1 MQRAINVIININF
14 FILILLIFLL
24 FFESRVE
31 LPAWLQVAGRLH
43 PMFLHLPIG
52 TLIFSFILMVLPKL
66 AGKKADRK
74 IMMVCLL
81 LASLS
86 ASATALFGFFLSLQ
100 GDYGTDLLQQ
110 HKMGGVAL
118 SVLIF
123 FILLWH
129 KYMKKSKLVF
139 YGASLITF
147 IVLLFA
153 GHSGSTLTH
162 GENFVWAPLGNEEEE
177 ILTEE
182 NSSLYRLAIMP
193 VLEKKCFSCHN
204 ETKAKGKL
212 IMTSI
217 EKFKLGGKNGKEW
230 IEGNPDSSRLVK
242 YIHLPLED
250 DNHMPPDGKP
260 QLSPIEIS
268 LLEAWI
274 QSGADFE
281 KKLNEFAEQDTL
293 KFLAAAYIKSSGK
306 KSEEKK
312 YAFGPASME
321 TIIKLNTPYRA
332 VFPLFQNSPALQ
344 ADFFARQS
352 FQVNALEELKVIN
365 DQLTVLNLSKMPI
378 TDNELKII
386 GQFKNLEHLNLN
398 FTSVI
403 GEGLSN
409 LSSLSHLQ
417 SISLSGTAV
426 KGNALQP
433 VLALP
438 SLRQIFIWNTPI
450 SESEKAAMEKSFPK
464 IEFVHKLFNDS
475 GKLVLSKPILINES
489 VMKKSELLELKHSMP
504 GSIIRYTLD
513 GSKPDSVS
521 GLLYDKPVAINE
533 TVKIKVVACKEGW
546 YCSKLLETV
555 CYVEGHKPSQVMLLS
570 PPDKKYPGE
579 GAQTLTD
586 GRKGFVDAF
595 KDPAWLGFMNNAFEA
610 GFDFGNQPPTL
621 GKIMLSYG
629 ENLGSYIFPPTEV
642 EVWAGSDSKN
652 IKLIKTIKPDQPAAY
667 RGQNLD
673 VIVVPLE
680 KANYPYYKIVAK
692 PVSKLPQWHSGKG
705 KPGWFFMDEVFFY

>member
-1 MQRAINVIININF
+1 
-14 FILILLIFLL
+14 
-24 FFESRVE
+24 
-31 LPAWLQVAGRLH
+31 
-43 PMFLHLPIG
+43 
-52 TLIFSFILMVLPKL
+52 
-66 AGKKADRK
+66 
-74 IMMVCLL
+74 
-81 LASLS
+81 
-86 ASATALFGFFLSLQ
+86 
-100 GDYGTDLLQQ
+100 
-110 HKMGGVAL
+110 MGGVAL
-118 SVLIF
+118 SLLIF
-123 FILLWH
+123 FILVWH
-129 KYMKKSKLVF
+129 KYKKKSKLVF
-139 YGASLITF
+139 YGVSVISF
-147 IVLLFA
+147 FVLLFA
-153 GHSGSTLTH
+153 GHTGSTLTH
-162 GENFVWAPLGNEEEE
+162 GENFVWAPLGSDGEE

-204 ETKAKGKL
+204 ESKAKGKL

-260 QLSPIEIS
+260 QLLPIEIS

-450 SESEKAAMEKSFPK
+450 SESEKAAMEKSFPE
-464 IEFVHKLFNDS
+464 IEFVHTLFIDS

-504 GSIIRYTLD
+504 GASIRYTLD

-533 TVKIKVVACKEGW
+533 TVKVKALACKEGW
-546 YCSKLLETV
+546 YCSKLLEIV
-555 CYVEGHKPSQVMLLS
+555 CYVEGHKPLHVALLS
-570 PPDKKYPGE
+570 LADKKYPGD
-579 GAQTLTD
+579 GAVTLTD
-586 GRKGFVDAF
+586 GHKGFVDAF

-652 IKLIKTIKPDQPAAY
+652 IKLIKTIKPDQPKEY

-673 VIVVPLE
+673 VIVIPLPS
-680 KANYPYYKIVAK
+680 ASYSYYRIVAK

-705 KPGWFFMDEVFFY
+705 KQGWFFVDEIFFY

>member
-1 MQRAINVIININF
+1 MQRSINVIININF

-52 TLIFSFILMVLPKL
+52 TLIFSFILMALPKL
-66 AGKKADRK
+66 AGKKANRK

-100 GDYGTDLLQQ
+100 GDYGSNLLQQ

-118 SVLIF
+118 SILIF
-123 FILLWH
+123 FILVWH
-129 KYMKKSKLVF
+129 RYMKKSKLIF
-139 YGASLITF
+139 YGASVIAF
-147 IVLLFA
+147 FVLLFA
-153 GHSGSTLTH
+153 GHTGSTLTH
-162 GENFVWAPLGNEEEE
+162 GENFVWAPLGSDENE

-217 EKFKLGGKNGKEW
+217 EKFKLGGKNGKAW
-230 IEGNPDSSRLVK
+230 MEGNPDSSRLVK

-260 QLSPIEIS
+260 QLSPMEIS

-281 KKLNEFAEQDTL
+281 KKLHEFAEQDTL
-293 KFLAAAYIKSSGK
+293 KVLAAAYIKSSGK
-306 KSEEKK
+306 KSSEKK
-312 YAFGPASME
+312 YAFEAASTE
-321 TIIKLNTPYRA
+321 TITKLNTPYRA
-332 VFPLFQNSPALQ
+332 VFPLFQHSPALQ

-352 FQVNALEELKVIN
+352 FQVSALEELKVIN
-365 DQLTVLNLSKMPI
+365 EQLTVLNLSKMPI
-378 TDNELKII
+378 TDNELKIV

-398 FTSVI
+398 FTSI
-403 GEGLSN
+403 KGDGLVS
-409 LSSLSHLQ
+409 LKSLSHLQ
-417 SISLSGTAV
+417 SISLSGTEV
-426 KGNALQP
+426 TSKALVP

-438 SLRQIFIWNTPI
+438 FLRQLFIWDTPI
-450 SESEKAAMEKSFPK
+450 SESEKTEMEKSFPR
-464 IEFVHKLFNDS
+464 IEFVHTLFNDS

-504 GSIIRYTLD
+504 GSTIRFTLD
-513 GSKPDSVS
+513 GTKPDSVS
-521 GLLYDKPVAINE
+521 GTLYEKPLAVNE
-533 TVKIKVVACKEGW
+533 TVKVKAVACKEGW
-546 YCSKLLETV
+546 YCSKILETI
-555 CYVEGHKPSQVMLLS
+555 CYVEGHKPAQVTLLS
-570 PPDKKYPGE
+570 LADKKYLGE
-579 GAQTLTD
+579 GAISLTD
-586 GRKGFVDAF
+586 GRKGFVDVF
-595 KDPAWLGFMNNAFEA
+595 KEPSWLGYQLNAFEA
-610 GFDFGNQPPTL
+610 GFDFGKQPPTL
-621 GKIMLSYG
+621 NKIVLSYG

-642 EVWAGSDSKN
+642 EVWAGSDFKN
-652 IKLIKTIKPDQPAAY
+652 SKLIKTMKPDQPKEY
-667 RGQNLD
+667 RGQTLD
-673 VIVVPLE
+673 VIVIPLPS
-680 KANYPYYKIVAK
+680 ASYSYYKIVAK
-692 PVSKLPQWHSGKG
+692 PLSKLPPWHDGKG
-705 KPGWFFMDEVFFY
+705 KQGWFFVDEVFFY